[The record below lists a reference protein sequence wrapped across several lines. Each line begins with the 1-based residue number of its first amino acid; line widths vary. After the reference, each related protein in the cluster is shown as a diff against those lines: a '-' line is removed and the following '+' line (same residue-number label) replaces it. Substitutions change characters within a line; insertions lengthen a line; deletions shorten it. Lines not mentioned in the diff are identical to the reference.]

1 MDRWEK
7 MMKSTIQKHI
17 DTYPLME
24 VRDVCKLIYQSI
36 FGGGHMIPNPE
47 YSLKRLREEY
57 ESMKDVFGEEESKIE
72 EIGEDVSRMYLNTLK
87 NGLSPETLNQMF
99 VLSAN
104 KKKGTGEELEEVLA
118 LFLKDCEDCSFPF
131 SYGEAA
137 DFIEKWKKEG
147 YPAISHSETY
157 RNSYLPAYRVIERDY
172 GKYYKVFLEIDCL
185 LEKAKNEDRPL
196 VVCIDGMAGSG
207 KSTLAALLKEIYD
220 CNLFHMDDYF
230 LRPQQRTEERLAEP
244 GGNVDYE
251 RFKNEVYDKID
262 CQTDFAYQIYDC
274 SKQALGESV
283 EVSYKK
289 LNIIEGAYSMHPYFE
304 DRADLVFFMEISAEL
319 QKERIGARNG
329 EWMLNRFLT
338 EWIPMEHR
346 YFNTYGIRD
355 KGIVIFGD
363 C

>member
-17 DTYPLME
+17 DAYPLME

-57 ESMKDVFGEEESKIE
+57 EAMKDVFGEEENKIE
-72 EIGEDVSRMYLNTLK
+72 EIGEDACRMYLNTLK

-104 KKKGTGEELEEVLA
+104 KKKGTVEELEEALA

-172 GKYYKVFLEIDCL
+172 GKYYKVFLEIDRL

-220 CNLFHMDDYF
+220 CNLFHMDAMYH
-230 LRPQQRTEERLAEP
+230 
-244 GGNVDYE
+244 
-251 RFKNEVYDKID
+251 KNEVYDKID